1 MILPSLLV
9 SPSQEQP
16 GLVQTCAHADSFSS
30 GWTVVATCDLR
41 EVHGATAAVVFRRW
55 RDAMFEGPFG
65 RSPEWIKL
73 AEPSSSGTVRFHL
86 SLKQWLHVQPPPF
99 REHKD

>member
-1 MILPSLLV
+1 V
-9 SPSQEQP
+9 R
-16 GLVQTCAHADSFSS
+16 AHADSFSA
-30 GWTVVATCDLR
+30 GWTVGATCDLR
-41 EVHGATAAVVFRRW
+41 EVHGATAAVALTHPPNPGRAKTRPFPRWRW

>member
-1 MILPSLLV
+1 MILPSSLFFFLKEGERAA
-9 SPSQEQP
+9 S
-16 GLVQTCAHADSFSS
+16 
-30 GWTVVATCDLR
+30 CDLR
-41 EVHGATAAVVFRRW
+41 WMQRLIAAVVFRRW

-65 RSPEWIKL
+65 RSPGRTKL